1 MTLPTFQLRRNAFG
15 RLVFQGADGQAHEG
29 VLPVRAFPISQPGR
43 GLSLVTAD
51 GHELLWIDQLADLPA
66 DARALVE
73 EELASREFMP
83 EIRKL
88 KSVSAFATPTV
99 WKVET
104 DRGETA
110 FTLRGEED
118 IRRLNART
126 LLIADNHGIF
136 YLIRD
141 LMSLDKHSRKLL
153 DRFL

>member
-88 KSVSAFATPTV
+88 KSVSAFATPPSGRSRPT
-99 WKVET
+99 
-104 DRGETA
+104 GA
-110 FTLRGEED
+110 
-118 IRRLNART
+118 RRPSRCAARKT
-126 LLIADNHGIF
+126 SAA
-136 YLIRD
+136 
-141 LMSLDKHSRKLL
+141 
-153 DRFL
+153 

>member
-15 RLVFQGADGQAHEG
+15 RLVFQGADG
-29 VLPVRAFPISQPGR
+29 RARGRAARARLSHQPAGR

-118 IRRLNART
+118 IRRLNAQT

>member
-1 MTLPTFQLRRNAFG
+1 MPSAAWCSRAPTASAR
-15 RLVFQGADGQAHEG
+15 G

-88 KSVSAFATPTV
+88 KSVSAFATPPSGRSRPT
-99 WKVET
+99 
-104 DRGETA
+104 GA
-110 FTLRGEED
+110 
-118 IRRLNART
+118 RRPSRCAARKT
-126 LLIADNHGIF
+126 SAA
-136 YLIRD
+136 
-141 LMSLDKHSRKLL
+141 
-153 DRFL
+153 

>member
-88 KSVSAFATPTV
+88 KSVSAFATPPSGRSRPTGA
-99 WKVET
+99 
-104 DRGETA
+104 RRPSA
-110 FTLRGEED
+110 LRGEED
-118 IRRLNART
+118 IRRLNAQT

>member
-1 MTLPTFQLRRNAFG
+1 
-15 RLVFQGADGQAHEG
+15 
-29 VLPVRAFPISQPGR
+29 
-43 GLSLVTAD
+43 
-51 GHELLWIDQLADLPA
+51 
-66 DARALVE
+66 
-73 EELASREFMP
+73 MP
-83 EIRKL
+83 EIRSERVGL
-88 KSVSAFATPTV
+88 RHPTV

-110 FTLRGEED
+110 FTAREED
-118 IRRLNART
+118 IRRLNAQT

>member
-1 MTLPTFQLRRNAFG
+1 
-15 RLVFQGADGQAHEG
+15 
-29 VLPVRAFPISQPGR
+29 
-43 GLSLVTAD
+43 
-51 GHELLWIDQLADLPA
+51 
-66 DARALVE
+66 
-73 EELASREFMP
+73 MP

-118 IRRLNART
+118 IRRLNAQT

-141 LMSLDKHSRKLL
+141 LMSLDKPAASCWIGSCRITPKRLRASSGAPLRTGKAGSAWPEARPASCGECWLRGVVAGRTFNQHYRACSA
-153 DRFL
+153 

>member
-83 EIRKL
+83 ESASSRACRPSPLPPSGRSRPTGARRPSRCAARKT
-88 KSVSAFATPTV
+88 SAA
-99 WKVET
+99 
-104 DRGETA
+104 
-110 FTLRGEED
+110 
-118 IRRLNART
+118 
-126 LLIADNHGIF
+126 
-136 YLIRD
+136 
-141 LMSLDKHSRKLL
+141 
-153 DRFL
+153 